1 MQRREFITLMGV
13 AAVAQGMSP
22 QLACA
27 QALTK
32 RPLLAVLAGVTR
44 REFPVS
50 FMEGMREFGYVE
62 GGNIDV
68 VYRFADGRLDLLPA
82 LAEELIQL
90 TPKVIVAGLT
100 PAAVAARRFTQT
112 IPIVCPI
119 LADPIDLGLI
129 AGMSRPGGNVTG
141 LMSRIDD
148 LIGKQIELATQLVP
162 ASVRVGLIVNVASSD
177 VVIARQE
184 VERAGKRLGVK
195 LVSAEVRE
203 PNDLDTA
210 FKLLSNEHVQAVVIL
225 ANAMLFQ
232 ERQRVAELAAA
243 ARLPAV
249 YGFRDHVDAG
259 GLISYGVNYAEN
271 FRSAAI
277 YVVKILNGAK
287 PSDLPVEFPNKLELV
302 INLKA
307 AKSLGL
313 DIPPTLLARAD
324 EVIE

>member
-1 MQRREFITLMGV
+1 
-13 AAVAQGMSP
+13 
-22 QLACA
+22 
-27 QALTK
+27 
-32 RPLLAVLAGVTR
+32 
-44 REFPVS
+44 
-50 FMEGMREFGYVE
+50 MEGMRELGYVE

-82 LAEELIQL
+82 LAEELIQF
-90 TPKVIVAGLT
+90 TPKVIFAAVT
-100 PAAVAARRFTQT
+100 PAAVAARRLTQT

-119 LADPIDLGLI
+119 LADPIYLGLI

-148 LIGKQIELATQLVP
+148 LIGKQTELAAQLVP
-162 ASVRVGLIVNVASSD
+162 ALVRVGLIVNVAGSD

-210 FKLLSNEHVQAVVIL
+210 FELLSNEHVQAVVIL
-225 ANAMLFQ
+225 ASAMLFQ

-271 FRSAAI
+271 FRRAAI

-307 AKSLGL
+307 AKALGL